1 MPWFKVDDKIHSH
14 PKARRAGLAAMGLW
28 GLAGSHCMDY
38 LTDGVVER
46 WFVESWPKGVKLAGE
61 LVAVGLWD
69 EHPDG
74 WQFHDWDDYQ
84 PTRDKV
90 LTERAATKERV
101 ERWRAEHR
109 NATGNGVTNGVGTTA
124 PSPSPSPDLTKTSK
138 SQSSNNRA
146 RDSTDAEAIP
156 EMTRLLAGQAGI
168 TNLPR
173 IIQLAHEQ
181 LDRTLTPDDAYRLS
195 LRILG
200 KAKQYPKAAQRY
212 VQSCFTKS
220 PAEIQ
225 KLIDEGI

>member
-1 MPWFKVDDKIHSH
+1 
-14 PKARRAGLAAMGLW
+14 MGLW

-101 ERWRAEHR
+101 ERWRAEQR
-109 NATGNGVTNGVGTTA
+109 NGSGNGVTNGVGTTA

-146 RDSTDAEAIP
+146 RDSTDAIEVS
-156 EMTRLLAGQAGI
+156 ETTRILAGQSGI

-173 IIQLAHEQ
+173 IIDLAHEH
-181 LDRTLTPDDAYRLS
+181 LDRHIDGNEAYRLA
-195 LRILG
+195 LHILG
-200 KAKQYPKAAQRY
+200 KAKQYPKAPQRY
-212 VQSCFTKS
+212 VQRCFSLS

-225 KLIDEGI
+225 QLIDKGI